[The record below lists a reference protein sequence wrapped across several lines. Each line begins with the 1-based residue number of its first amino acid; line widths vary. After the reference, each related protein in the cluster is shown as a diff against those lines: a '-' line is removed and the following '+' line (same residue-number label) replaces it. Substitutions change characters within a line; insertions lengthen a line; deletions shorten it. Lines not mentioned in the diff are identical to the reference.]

1 MLEGAWALRE
11 TLFPKDRGQTF
22 PAETTLAHASR
33 TSPPRPRREQRA
45 REHAVGSDLGLRPQA
60 AWTGANCDGFG
71 WRRPGEPR
79 TDSRGDGFRRACAEP
94 PLDGL

>member
-1 MLEGAWALRE
+1 VKPEAQLSRVAARKRPSDAPMLEGAWALRE

-60 AWTGANCDGFG
+60 A
-71 WRRPGEPR
+71 
-79 TDSRGDGFRRACAEP
+79 
-94 PLDGL
+94 